1 MKLKTPFHA
10 LYFFFISSL
19 FFKLSIALDSIS
31 PNQTLLDNGTTLVSR
46 NGTFELG
53 FFSPWSSN
61 NRYLGIWFKKV
72 PEQTVVWVANKDDPV
87 VDLSG
92 TLAITPSGNIII
104 TRNQSN
110 IVWTANSPSATVS
123 SPVLKLL
130 DNGNL
135 VLTNSTAID
144 DDPDSYVWQSF
155 DYPSDTLIPGM
166 KIGWNLRTNQE
177 WYLTSWRSIQDPSP
191 GDFTYKMAPGALPS
205 IILRQGSVIQFRSGP
220 WDGVRFGGAPVLQQ
234 NPVFRPIFVYDSE
247 NVYYAFENTD
257 DSIISR
263 FVVNQSGLLKHLMWS
278 QTRNQWIDIATMQA
292 DECDDYAMCGN
303 FGVCNIYGSPRCAC
317 LTGFTP
323 RLRQDWVRF
332 DWTGG
337 CIRRTPLNCSKPT
350 GFRKFSGLKLPDPSS
365 GLVNRSA
372 RSLEECEKACLDN
385 CSCVAYAKTQ
395 MSGCIAWFGNLVDI
409 RIYAEGG
416 QDLFV
421 RMPVSELESSNSL
434 KKAAVIASV
443 SVASFLL
450 LLALIIWLVI
460 RRRSS
465 KNKTEKFF
473 CVNSCCK
480 CQVLLTFC
488 FVSRYLCMALFL
500 TTSPLKPALSDQQ
513 HDNPSQDDSERIGD
527 EDLDLPLFG
536 FATIAAATAEFSFA
550 NKIGEGGFGP
560 VYKGG
565 LPSGKEIAVKRLS
578 RDSGQGLKE
587 FKNEV
592 ILIAKLQHRNL
603 VRLLGCCIHG
613 DDRLLVYEYMPNK
626 SLDLFIFNQT
636 TDTTLDWQTRIDII
650 VGIARGLLY
659 LHRDS
664 RLRIIHRDLKA
675 SNILLDNEMNP
686 KISDFGLA
694 RTFGVDG
701 LFSVK
706 SDVFSF
712 GVLVLEILS
721 GKKNRG
727 FYHPDHD
734 LNLLGHA
741 WKLWTEGNP
750 MDLFDASMVVPNA
763 TSEVLRYIQVGLLCV
778 QQRPEDRPTMP
789 NVLLMLDSEHP
800 VIAQPKQPGFYMERT
815 IIDSESSSTGKKP
828 QTSNEITM
836 TLLQGR

>member
-1 MKLKTPFHA
+1 MMKFKTPFHA
-10 LYFFFISSL
+10 LFFFFFIL
-19 FFKLSIALDSIS
+19 RFFFKLSIAIDSIS
-31 PNQTLLDNGTTLVSR
+31 PNQALLDNGTTLVSG

-53 FFSPWSSN
+53 FFSPWSSD
-61 NRYLGIWFKKV
+61 NRYLGIWFRKV
-72 PEQTVVWVANKDDPV
+72 PEQTVVWVANKNDPIT
-87 VDLSG
+87 DLSG
-92 TLAITPSGNIII
+92 SLAITPSGNIII

-110 IVWTANSPSATVS
+110 IAWTANSPSRTVS
-123 SPVLKLL
+123 SPILKLL

-135 VLTNSTAID
+135 VLMNSTAIA

-166 KIGWNLRTNQE
+166 KLGWNLRTNQE

-191 GDFTYKMAPGALPS
+191 GDFTYRMAPGALPS

-234 NPVFRPIFVYDSE
+234 NTVFRPIFVSDSD

-257 DSIISR
+257 ESVISR
-263 FVVNQSGLLKHLMWS
+263 FVVNQSGLVKHLMWS
-278 QTRNQWIDIATMQA
+278 QTRNQWIDIATMQT
-292 DECDDYAMCGN
+292 DECDDYAVCGN
-303 FGVCNIYGSPRCAC
+303 YGVCNIYGSPRCAC

-323 RLRQDWVRF
+323 RLRQDWARF

-337 CIRRTPLNCSKPT
+337 CTRRTPLNCSDPM
-350 GFRKFSGLKLPDPSS
+350 GFRKFSGLKLPDPSG

-372 RSLEECEKACLDN
+372 RSLEECEKACLGN

-395 MSGCIAWFGNLVDI
+395 LSGCVAWFGNLVDI

-421 RMPVSELESSNSL
+421 RMPVSELGSSNSS
-434 KKAAVIASV
+434 KKVAVIASV

-460 RRRSS
+460 RRRTS
-465 KNKTEKFF
+465 KNKTA
-473 CVNSCCK
+473 
-480 CQVLLTFC
+480 LT
-488 FVSRYLCMALFL
+488 
-500 TTSPLKPALSDQQ
+500 DQQ
-513 HDNPSQDDSERIGD
+513 HDNPSQDHSEGIGD
-527 EDLDLPLFG
+527 EDLDLPLFD
-536 FATIAAATAEFSFA
+536 FATIAAATGEFSLA
-550 NKIGEGGFGP
+550 KKIGEGGFGS
-560 VYKGG
+560 VYKGV

-578 RDSGQGLKE
+578 MDSGQGLKE

-613 DDRLLVYEYMPNK
+613 DDRMLVYEYMPNK

-636 TDTTLDWQTRIDII
+636 TDKTLDWQTRFDII

-694 RTFGVDG
+694 RTFGGDQYQQNTKRVMGTYGYMAPEYAVDG

-750 MDLFDASMVVPNA
+750 MDLLDASMVVPNA
-763 TSEVLRYIQVGLLCV
+763 KSEVLRCIQVGLLCV

-800 VIAQPKQPGFYMERT
+800 VIAQPKQPGFYTERT

-836 TLLQGR
+836 TLLHGR